1 MSKTFRISIAAL
13 ALAAVLI
20 LVGAAVAM
28 QSSAWTSSQ
37 KVDEISG
44 KSSELNTKRNAL
56 TKDPRFAISRQ
67 TAPAAKP

>member
-13 ALAAVLI
+13 ALAAVLS

-28 QSSAWTSSQ
+28 QSSSWTSSQ

-44 KSSELNTKRNAL
+44 KSSELNTKRYSLAD
-56 TKDPRFAISRQ
+56 DPRFAISRQ
-67 TAPAAKP
+67 TAPTAKP